1 MGAAG
6 IRLRLRRY
14 SLSVARRRW
23 GSAGEE
29 PGQGVRLTTFAY
41 WVLLVFAG
49 YFAVLIGISVFRA
62 RHMDDMSDYVL
73 GGRRMGTFTSALS
86 AASSSSSGWTM
97 LVFPALAFSAGL
109 IHLWTAASIAF
120 GAWLVWTV
128 MGKRL
133 RRYTIAADDSL
144 TLPEFF
150 EKRFL
155 DRTGT
160 LRTLSAVITVFF
172 IVFYVSS
179 GLIAGAK
186 LLEEV
191 FDIIHEEYHWLGVLI
206 TLIAITTYT
215 FIGGFLAVSRTDV
228 FQSLVMLG
236 GFMMLPLALIVMT
249 DDPFQGLGTTGEGF
263 WNPFTDQSGD
273 AVGIVFVLSTAGWGL
288 GALGSQRV
296 LARLMAVDR
305 EENIPRS
312 RNIGVSWV
320 ALIFGFGLLLGLVAV
335 PTLAERGL
343 LAEVTADPERVYLIT
358 SRSFFHP
365 LVAGLLLTAVIAAVM
380 STADSQLLLA
390 SAIAT
395 GDVPLMKR
403 LTNALQTHAR
413 VWLGRLMLLV
423 VGAIAAVLSIYHPDS
438 VFNLVSLAWGGMGA
452 AFGPATIL
460 ALYWRRFNFWGAL
473 TSILVGTV
481 VATFWWL
488 LPLGADA
495 TAPLQVLSGVWDVMK
510 ADAAGLWSIQ
520 PATPG
525 FLIATPAAVLVT
537 LLTPPPDREMVDLF
551 DWVTGPAAAR
561 LEEIR

>member
-1 MGAAG
+1 M
-6 IRLRLRRY
+6 
-14 SLSVARRRW
+14 
-23 GSAGEE
+23 
-29 PGQGVRLTTFAY
+29 TTFTY
-41 WVLLVFAG
+41 WVLLVFIA
-49 YFAVLIGISVFRA
+49 YFAVLIGISVIRV
-62 RHMDDMSDYVL
+62 RRMDNMSDYVL
-73 GGRRMGTFTSALS
+73 GGRRMGVVTSALS

-97 LVFPALAFSAGL
+97 LVFPALAFAAGL

-128 MGKRL
+128 LGKRL
-133 RRYTIAADDSL
+133 RRYTIATDDSL

-160 LRTLSAVITVFF
+160 LRTLGAVITVFF

-191 FDIIHEEYHWLGVLI
+191 FDMGHEEYHWLGVLI
-206 TLIAITTYT
+206 TLAAITTYT

-228 FQSLVMLG
+228 FQSLMMLG
-236 GFMMLPLALIVMT
+236 GFVLLPLMLIVIT

-263 WNPFTDQSGD
+263 WNPFTDESGD
-273 AVGIVFVLSTAGWGL
+273 VVGLVFLLSTAGWGL

-296 LARLMAVDR
+296 LARLMAVER
-305 EENIPRS
+305 EEHIPRS

-320 ALIFGFGLLLGLVAV
+320 ALIFGFGLLLGLVSV
-335 PTLAERGL
+335 PALAERGL
-343 LAEVTADPERVYLIT
+343 LEEVTADPERVYLIT
-358 SRSFFHP
+358 STAFFHP

-423 VGAIAAVLSIYHPDS
+423 VGAISALLSIYHPDS

-473 TSILVGTV
+473 TSISVGTV

-488 LPLGADA
+488 LPVGAEA
-495 TAPLQVLSGVWDVMK
+495 SAPLQALSGLWELMK
-510 ADAAGLWSIQ
+510 AQPSGVWSIQ

-537 LLTPPPDREMVDLF
+537 LLTPPPNREMTDLF
-551 DWVTGPAAAR
+551 DRVNGPAAASA
-561 LEEIR
+561 EQTG

>member
-1 MGAAG
+1 M
-6 IRLRLRRY
+6 
-14 SLSVARRRW
+14 
-23 GSAGEE
+23 
-29 PGQGVRLTTFAY
+29 TTFAY
-41 WVLLVFAG
+41 WVLLVFVA
-49 YFAVLIGISVFRA
+49 YFAVLIGISVLRA

-133 RRYTIAADDSL
+133 RRYTIATDDSL

-160 LRTLSAVITVFF
+160 LRTLSALITIFF

-191 FDIIHEEYHWLGVLI
+191 FEITHEAYHWLGVLI

-228 FQSLVMLG
+228 FQSLMMLG
-236 GFMMLPLALIVMT
+236 GFMLLPLALIVMT

-273 AVGIVFVLSTAGWGL
+273 VVGIVFVLSTAGWGL

-335 PTLAERGL
+335 PALAERGL

-403 LTNALQTHAR
+403 ITNALQTQAR

-423 VGAIAAVLSIYHPDS
+423 VGAIAAVLSTYHPDS

-495 TAPLQVLSGVWDVMK
+495 SAPLQALSGVWDVMK
-510 ADAAGLWSIQ
+510 ADVGGLWSIQ

-537 LLTPPPDREMVDLF
+537 LLTPLPAREMVDLF
-551 DWVTGPAAAR
+551 DRVNGPAAAR
-561 LEEIR
+561 PEEIR

>member
-1 MGAAG
+1 M
-6 IRLRLRRY
+6 
-14 SLSVARRRW
+14 
-23 GSAGEE
+23 
-29 PGQGVRLTTFAY
+29 TTFTY
-41 WVLLVFAG
+41 WVLLVFIA
-49 YFAVLIGISVFRA
+49 YFAVLIGISVIRV
-62 RHMDDMSDYVL
+62 RRMDNMSDYVL
-73 GGRRMGTFTSALS
+73 GGRRMGVVTSALS

-97 LVFPALAFSAGL
+97 LVFPALAFAAGL

-128 MGKRL
+128 LGKRL
-133 RRYTIAADDSL
+133 RRYTIATDDSL

-160 LRTLSAVITVFF
+160 LRTLGAVITVFF

-191 FDIIHEEYHWLGVLI
+191 FDMSHEEFHWLGVLI
-206 TLIAITTYT
+206 TLAAITTYT

-228 FQSLVMLG
+228 FQSLMMLG
-236 GFMMLPLALIVMT
+236 GFVLLPLMLIVIT
-249 DDPFQGLGTTGEGF
+249 DDPFQGLGATGEGF
-263 WNPFTDQSGD
+263 WNPFTDESGD
-273 AVGIVFVLSTAGWGL
+273 VVGLVFLLSTAGWGL

-296 LARLMAVDR
+296 LARLMAVER
-305 EENIPRS
+305 EEHIPRS

-320 ALIFGFGLLLGLVAV
+320 ALIFGFGLLLGLVSV
-335 PTLAERGL
+335 PALAERGL
-343 LAEVTADPERVYLIT
+343 LEEVTADPERVYLIT
-358 SRSFFHP
+358 STAFFHP

-403 LTNALQTHAR
+403 LTNALQTHYR

-423 VGAIAAVLSIYHPDS
+423 VGAISAILSIYHPDS

-473 TSILVGTV
+473 TSISVGTV
-481 VATFWWL
+481 VATCWWL
-488 LPLGADA
+488 LPLGAEA
-495 TAPLQVLSGVWDVMK
+495 SAPLEALSGLWELMK
-510 ADAAGLWSIQ
+510 AQPSGL
-520 PATPG
+520 
-525 FLIATPAAVLVT
+525 
-537 LLTPPPDREMVDLF
+537 
-551 DWVTGPAAAR
+551 
-561 LEEIR
+561 